1 MNRWKEV
8 ENSQLFLKQNL
19 VRYNNFVREKQAKVA
34 DGISFILMERQKQT
48 KVGLGVSF
56 KDMNENDFSAEQ
68 NMHIA

>member
-34 DGISFILMERQKQT
+34 DGEHLFQGFQYF
-48 KVGLGVSF
+48 GLLQHLS
-56 KDMNENDFSAEQ
+56 
-68 NMHIA
+68 